1 MGAVRRLAVFCLAV
15 MVGGLAGGVV
25 ALGITELA
33 SRRRWRRHVD
43 PDVMDLAARLLVA
56 VGAGLPLIPA
66 LERACGEHAEVRRV
80 LRRWR
85 RLGAAA
91 ALATASGSPG
101 ALLRSLAEAVSSGA
115 APAPAIRG
123 FIESERVRRQ
133 GVRIERARRLP
144 VRLMVPMT
152 LLVLPGFVLM
162 VYGPAFI
169 GLVADLL
176 GPLGR

>member
-1 MGAVRRLAVFCLAV
+1 MGISELIRRLP
-15 MVGGLAGGVV
+15 GRKVV
-25 ALGITELA
+25 E
-33 SRRRWRRHVD
+33 

-66 LERACGEHAEVRRV
+66 LERAGDGHPEIETV

-91 ALATASGSPG
+91 ALASAAGSPG
-101 ALLRSLAEAVSSGA
+101 PLLRRLSESVSSGA

-123 FIESERVRRQ
+123 FIESERARRQ
-133 GVRIERARRLP
+133 AEQMERARRLP
-144 VRLMVPMT
+144 VRLMIPMT

-176 GPLGR
+176 GPLTT

>member
-1 MGAVRRLAVFCLAV
+1 MRRLAVFCVGVLA
-15 MVGGLAGGVV
+15 GGLAGG
-25 ALGITELA
+25 ALALAIAELATRRPWRGRPEPDVMELA
-33 SRRRWRRHVD
+33 S
-43 PDVMDLAARLLVA
+43 RLLVA

-66 LERACGEHAEVRRV
+66 LERAGGEHAEIRGV

-91 ALATASGSPG
+91 ALATASGAPG
-101 ALLRSLAEAVSSGA
+101 PLLRGMAEAVSSGA

-123 FIESERVRRQ
+123 FIESERLRRQ
-133 GVRIERARRLP
+133 AARMERARRLP
-144 VRLMVPMT
+144 VRLMIPMT

-162 VYGPAFI
+162 VYGPAFL

-176 GPLGR
+176 GPLGP